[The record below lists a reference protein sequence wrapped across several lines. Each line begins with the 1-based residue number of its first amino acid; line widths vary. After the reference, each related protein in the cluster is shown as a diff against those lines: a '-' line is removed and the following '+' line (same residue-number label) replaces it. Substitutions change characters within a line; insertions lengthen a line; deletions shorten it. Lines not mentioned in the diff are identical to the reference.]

1 MSLIEHKRNPTAA
14 DVTPDEKPAAHG
26 DDEMVPSENWM
37 QERTRVAVGRGVSV
51 AGKLIFNEPV
61 RIEGHFRGEVVSADL
76 VVISDEATVEGK
88 VQARRLV
95 VMGELR
101 GDIAESRNVY
111 IGPHARVFGNISAEN
126 LTVCEGAY
134 FDGRVRMIGAG

>member
-1 MSLIEHKRNPTAA
+1 MALLDRRKASVDADTMHPVAPASAA
-14 DVTPDEKPAAHG
+14 GEPS
-26 DDEMVPSENWM
+26 PSEAWM
-37 QERTRVAVGRGVSV
+37 QERTRVAVGRGVTV

-76 VVISDEATVEGK
+76 VVIADEATVEGR
-88 VQARRLV
+88 VQARKLV

-101 GDIAESRNVY
+101 GDITSSRRVY
-111 IGPHARVFGNISAEN
+111 IGPRARVFGSITAEN

-134 FDGRVRMIGAG
+134 FDGRVRMTGQG

>member
-1 MSLIEHKRNPTAA
+1 MPLLERKRSSTGAESGAVETAA
-14 DVTPDEKPAAHG
+14 EG
-26 DDEMVPSENWM
+26 DIASSANWM
-37 QERTRVAVGRGVSV
+37 QERTRVAVGRGVTV

-61 RIEGHFRGEVVSADL
+61 RIEGHFRGEVVSVDL

-101 GDIAESRNVY
+101 GDVAESGKVY

-134 FDGRVRMIGAG
+134 FDGRIRMSGGD

>member
-1 MSLIEHKRNPTAA
+1 MPLLERKGRSTGAETSAAETAA
-14 DVTPDEKPAAHG
+14 APG
-26 DDEMVPSENWM
+26 DIASSANWM
-37 QERTRVAVGRGVSV
+37 QERTRVAVGRGVTV

-61 RIEGHFRGEVVSADL
+61 RIEGHFRGEVVSVDL

-101 GDIAESRNVY
+101 GDVAGSGKVY
-111 IGPHARVFGNISAEN
+111 IGPHARVSGNISAEN

-134 FDGRVRMIGAG
+134 FDGRIRMTGTD